1 MMTFSKII
9 LVSGMLIG
17 IGLFLFIGAAFFYLV
32 FVKKDPDIKSGRN
45 PRSALVVEES
55 TPHPVSRDTIE
66 SYRINL
72 S

>member
-17 IGLFLFIGAAFFYLV
+17 VGLFLFIGAAFFYLV
-32 FVKKDPDIKSGRN
+32 FVKKDPDVKPGPN
-45 PRSALVVEES
+45 PRRALVVEES
-55 TPHPVSRDTIE
+55 TPHTVGGDTIE
-66 SYRINL
+66 RYRVNL